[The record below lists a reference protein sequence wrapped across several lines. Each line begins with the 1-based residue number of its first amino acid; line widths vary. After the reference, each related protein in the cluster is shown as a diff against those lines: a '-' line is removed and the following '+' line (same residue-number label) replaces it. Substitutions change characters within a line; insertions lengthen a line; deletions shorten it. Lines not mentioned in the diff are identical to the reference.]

1 MEYVIIVVE
10 SNKNLFV
17 MKNENQALHHLH
29 RVERQ
34 KQLIILPT
42 LYF

>member
-17 MKNENQALHHLH
+17 MKNENQAFPYSKDIQPY
-29 RVERQ
+29 EI
-34 KQLIILPT
+34 K
-42 LYF
+42 